1 MTPAM
6 GNFESVKTFVGQ
18 PKYQNVPPGHI
29 RYTVGIRIEARRVR

>member
-6 GNFESVKTFVGQ
+6 GNFESVEIFVGQ
-18 PKYQNVPPGHI
+18 PKYQNVPFCHI